1 MKNPYLKMGTGIYM
15 SYLLLGM
22 VNIIL
27 ASNMGF
33 LTEQMHVD
41 RTDISL
47 LISVIGIGHLFTV
60 NISGKLS
67 DRYGRKPLILV
78 AAVLYVVFLVGM
90 PLTNS
95 FSIAIGLA
103 FIAGTCNSLLDSGSY
118 PALNEA
124 FPKRAG
130 SATVLIKAF
139 VSIGAI
145 LLPMMIALF
154 ISKDL
159 FFGYAFFV
167 PAALFLVAAFIVLK
181 SAFPKNKE
189 DEFDHYLVDYS
200 AVKIQFSIKP
210 KFMKEGAALILFGFT
225 SISLSMI
232 VQTWMPTYAIEVLG
246 YGDIEAVS
254 LISFFSAGGLLS
266 VILLTVFLNRW
277 IKPVTAM
284 IIYPFM
290 AAVFLV
296 LFLTNSTQGLTAF
309 LIFFLGLFM
318 SGIFQLAMTVMVEL
332 FPENKGT
339 SVAYVSAAASVAFMV
354 IPYGTGLLREYVN
367 ITSVFVFDFVLAL
380 VSILLATYIFIKYK
394 KIKVVH

>member
-1 MKNPYLKMGTGIYM
+1 M
-15 SYLLLGM
+15 
-22 VNIIL
+22 
-27 ASNMGF
+27 
-33 LTEQMHVD
+33 
-41 RTDISL
+41 
-47 LISVIGIGHLFTV
+47 
-60 NISGKLS
+60 
-67 DRYGRKPLILV
+67 
-78 AAVLYVVFLVGM
+78 
-90 PLTNS
+90 
-95 FSIAIGLA
+95 
-103 FIAGTCNSLLDSGSY
+103 
-118 PALNEA
+118 
-124 FPKRAG
+124 
-130 SATVLIKAF
+130 
-139 VSIGAI
+139 
-145 LLPMMIALF
+145 
-154 ISKDL
+154 
-159 FFGYAFFV
+159 
-167 PAALFLVAAFIVLK
+167 
-181 SAFPKNKE
+181 
-189 DEFDHYLVDYS
+189 
-200 AVKIQFSIKP
+200 
-210 KFMKEGAALILFGFT
+210 
-225 SISLSMI
+225 
-232 VQTWMPTYAIEVLG
+232 
-246 YGDIEAVS
+246 
-254 LISFFSAGGLLS
+254 AGGLLS